1 MRYFYFLIFLV
12 LISCSDNSEIVL
24 PEQPSFDEMLTI
36 MQNNYVLLPEEAI
49 AISLDSTVLAQYA
62 RPTEKYPHGVMGDN
76 IEAEQMVVSFRGN
89 IYEVTLDEAYLF
101 EDLRP
106 RLFDVDNDGALE
118 FITIRTHIDKG
129 AGIAIYKVINNQ
141 LVEYATVAEIG
152 FSNRWLNPVTF
163 ADLDNDGGIELV
175 WVQTPHIGGRLKVAK
190 FEPGEMTVLSEAIL
204 QYSNHEGRE
213 RNLCLSVLTE
223 TDGKKI
229 FYVPTQARDKIV
241 GFSFSDNQLKVE
253 AEIVQPV
260 DFLEPLVEQF
270 PFQNVIV
277 DEVNCIDL

>member
-1 MRYFYFLIFLV
+1 MRYFCFLIFLV

-36 MQNNYVLLPEEAI
+36 MQNNYVLLPEEAM

-89 IYEVTLDEAYLF
+89 IYEVNLDEAYLF

-129 AGIAIYKVINNQ
+129 AGIA
-141 LVEYATVAEIG
+141 
-152 FSNRWLNPVTF
+152 
-163 ADLDNDGGIELV
+163 
-175 WVQTPHIGGRLKVAK
+175 
-190 FEPGEMTVLSEAIL
+190 
-204 QYSNHEGRE
+204 
-213 RNLCLSVLTE
+213 CLLYTS
-223 TDGKKI
+223 
-229 FYVPTQARDKIV
+229 PSPRD
-241 GFSFSDNQLKVE
+241 
-253 AEIVQPV
+253 
-260 DFLEPLVEQF
+260 
-270 PFQNVIV
+270 
-277 DEVNCIDL
+277 